1 MTKYKLGKGKES
13 LVMNHLACLQKKES
27 RIKLLYAAGAMWTYF
42 LRLRAEK
49 CAAKSCSDTKV
60 LADVCWFIVGWAL
73 ALVVT
78 LFGCFRLA
86 AANGGPTCI

>member
-1 MTKYKLGKGKES
+1 
-13 LVMNHLACLQKKES
+13 MNHLACLQKKES

-60 LADVCWFIVGWAL
+60 LADVCWL
-73 ALVVT
+73 
-78 LFGCFRLA
+78 
-86 AANGGPTCI
+86 PTRYIKSNQILLLTAVLE